1 MVWMLVL
8 VSWAGASV
16 LTAVLF
22 AAVGRGALRE
32 DRDLGY
38 EDRALREDRDLGY
51 LEPAAGVVPAGNPDP
66 ECPAWPAELR
76 QQELVRQELVRSSA
90 TR

>member
-8 VSWAGASV
+8 VSWVGASV

-32 DRDLGY
+32 DQ
-38 EDRALREDRDLGY
+38 DLGY

-66 ECPAWPAELR
+66 ERAASPAEP
-76 QQELVRQELVRSSA
+76 VRRELVRSSA